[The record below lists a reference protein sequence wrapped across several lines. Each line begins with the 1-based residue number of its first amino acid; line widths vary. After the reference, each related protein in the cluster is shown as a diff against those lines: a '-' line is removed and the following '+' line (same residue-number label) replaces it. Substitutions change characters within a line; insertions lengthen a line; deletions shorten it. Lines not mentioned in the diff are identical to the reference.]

1 MRRKESLIRAVEYA
15 KKTTTKNAIGE
26 TVEGWGTKAT
36 LNVHITP
43 VSDRLSVEMFG
54 ERVTAMKSLIFDGGS
69 IERGDGVWLSGETGA
84 EPVWRVVSLEKW
96 PMHSKA
102 TIERTL

>member
-1 MRRKESLIRAVEYA
+1 MRRKQSLLKTVQYA
-15 KKTTTKNAIGE
+15 KKTITKNAIGE
-26 TVEGWGTKAT
+26 TVETWGSKTNLSA
-36 LNVHITP
+36 HMSP

-69 IERGDGVWLSGETGA
+69 IERGDGVWLTGETDT
-84 EPVWRVVSLEKW
+84 EPVWRVVSLETW

-102 TIERTL
+102 TIERQV